1 MYLVDGWVPFENKAN
16 DLRKKGGILL
26 DENELKK
33 LITILIL
40 MISKN
45 QKVMKLFINQE
56 NLQTRKEP
64 LTAIWLLM
72 ALF

>member
-1 MYLVDGWVPFENKAN
+1 NKAN
-16 DLRKKGGILL
+16 DLRKKCGVSL

-56 NLQTRKEP
+56 NLQSRKEP